1 MAEAR
6 AKNFPEARR
15 LFIKALAL
23 NPRHIPAIGGL
34 AHAESLAG
42 NLHSARNLYA
52 RALKV
57 RVRLFCSGLCLW
69 RLQYAISTDMARGA
83 KVERCDLMSKSKCR
97 WIQIMSGHCVRWPH
111 WSAAASTQRLPRL
124 TCAKLCRCSRPTR
137 LLCGYCLRLIVSA
150 ANEVFLLLMSYVMC
164 I

>member
-57 RVRLFCSGLCLW
+57 RARLPCLRSCLW
-69 RLQYAISTDMARGA
+69 QPRYAASSEMARGA
-83 KVERCDLMSKSKCR
+83 NVERCNLMSRTGCR
-97 WIQIMSGHCVRWPH
+97 WIQIMSGHCARWPH
-111 WSAAASTQRLPRL
+111 WSAAAVTQRLPRL
-124 TCAKLCRCSRPTR
+124 TCAKLCHCSRPTR
-137 LLCGYCLRLIVSA
+137 LLCGYCLC
-150 ANEVFLLLMSYVMC
+150 LLYFC
-164 I
+164 CQ

>member
-6 AKNFPEARR
+6 ASNFPEARK

-52 RALKV
+52 RALQV
-57 RVRLFCSGLCLW
+57 
-69 RLQYAISTDMARGA
+69 GA
-83 KVERCDLMSKSKCR
+83 KLS
-97 WIQIMSGHCVRWPH
+97 CVG
-111 WSAAASTQRLPRL
+111 S
-124 TCAKLCRCSRPTR
+124 
-137 LLCGYCLRLIVSA
+137 CLGQPQ
-150 ANEVFLLLMSYVMC
+150 YVAPLREGETG
-164 I
+164 

>member
-6 AKNFPEARR
+6 ANNLPEARR

-52 RALKV
+52 RALQV
-57 RVRLFCSGLCLW
+57 RARLSCFGSCLW
-69 RLQYAISTDMARGA
+69 
-83 KVERCDLMSKSKCR
+83 
-97 WIQIMSGHCVRWPH
+97 
-111 WSAAASTQRLPRL
+111 
-124 TCAKLCRCSRPTR
+124 
-137 LLCGYCLRLIVSA
+137 
-150 ANEVFLLLMSYVMC
+150 
-164 I
+164 